1 MSKPVQHNISATSAA
16 DFDNWLSQTNPL
28 ATTEPMFLAE
38 GDSWFN
44 KFYPARGNL
53 LEQLDLTQRT
63 HMLDH
68 SWSGDKADD
77 MFAPNRIDAIAQY
90 LDLYPFRAILLSAG
104 GNDVIGNIGALL
116 AGSGNTATLSNAAV
130 ESAFDDVEDLLR
142 NFCRARSTS
151 TRNAATRIFIHAYD
165 FVIPRNAPV
174 KGNLAGPWVY
184 PRLIAKGVTSKARQ
198 TDLVRELLM
207 RWLERLTTLAEPTS
221 AKHIDGFHVLLTQGI
236 LTPANANDSGRSG
249 DWEDEI
255 HPTVAGYR
263 KIAARLFN
271 PLLNGI
277 LARA

>member
-63 HMLDH
+63 HLLDH

-165 FVIPRNAPV
+165 FVVPRNAPV
-174 KGNLAGPWVY
+174 KGKIAGPWVY
-184 PRLIAKGVTSKARQ
+184 PRLMTQGVTNQ
-198 TDLVRELLM
+198 TVQKNIVSELLT
-207 RWLERLTTLAEPTS
+207 RWLARLSTLADPNS
-221 AKHIDGFHVLLTQGI
+221 AQHIAGLHVFLTQGI
-236 LTPANANDSGRSG
+236 LTPANPNDTGRSA

-255 HPTVAGYR
+255 HPTINGYR
-263 KIAARLFN
+263 KITTQLVN
-271 PLLNGI
+271 PTLNAI
-277 LARA
+277 LAGA